1 MTLDE
6 ILRRRIDRHHLGTG
20 KAPGVVAAA
29 RRIGGL
35 HAQVTA
41 SAAGSA
47 ALRLAAAPDLDT
59 ALYEQRS
66 LVRTWAARGTLHLLP
81 ADDLPLWVAA
91 MSTRTRE
98 TTGSWLKYHG
108 VTAGQM
114 QDIIAAVPDVLGAT
128 PMTRDELAGA
138 IITATGHEDLRGP
151 LTQGFGAIL
160 KPLAFRGLLC
170 SGPPRG
176 RHVTFVA
183 PRAWLGEWEPVAAGE
198 AVDRLVLGHLDAYG
212 PADAAEFARWF
223 DLKPPLA
230 KKSFARLA
238 DRLRPVGDEGFLP
251 VDAPE
256 APGEDTVLL
265 LPAFD
270 PYVVG
275 SLRRLDVVSTGPR
288 SAVSRPQ
295 GWISPTL
302 VVNGRIEGVWETVDG
317 RPVVTPFGRLP
328 AATRRAL
335 PSGAVLG

>member
-20 KAPGVVAAA
+20 KAPDVVAAA

-35 HAQVTA
+35 HAQVTS

-47 ALRLAAAPDLDT
+47 ALRLTSEPDLDT
-59 ALYEQRS
+59 ALYEHRT

-108 VTAGQM
+108 VTAEQM
-114 QDIIAAVPDVLGAT
+114 RDIIAAVPGVLGAT

-183 PRAWLGEWEPVAAGE
+183 PRAWLGEWEPVPAEE

-223 DLKPPLA
+223 DLKPALA
-230 KKSFARLA
+230 RKSFARLA

-251 VDAPE
+251 VDAPGTS
-256 APGEDTVLL
+256 GEDTVLL

-302 VVNGRIEGVWETVDG
+302 VVNGRIEGVWENAAG
-317 RPVVTPFGRLP
+317 RPVVRPFGRVS
-328 AATRRAL
+328 AAIRRAL
-335 PSGAVLG
+335 PEGAVLS